1 MRGGPSSWLE
11 QMANEAIGLIP
22 AKQQSNRANSRAS
35 SSCCCCGLNT
45 QQQQEVNQSLGEQC
59 GTCATGARV
68 NAATDE

>member
-1 MRGGPSSWLE
+1 MRVRPPSSWLE

-22 AKQQSNRANSRAS
+22 GKQQSSRADS
-35 SSCCCCGLNT
+35 SSSSGLNT